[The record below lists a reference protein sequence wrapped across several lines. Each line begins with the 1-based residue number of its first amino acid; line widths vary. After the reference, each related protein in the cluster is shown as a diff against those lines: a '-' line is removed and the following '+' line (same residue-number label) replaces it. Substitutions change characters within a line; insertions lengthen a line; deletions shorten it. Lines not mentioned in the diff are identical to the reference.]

1 MPMKGDDRPRSVE
14 GRSMSW
20 IFARLDPNER
30 LPRELILEGKRH
42 RRIGMRWI
50 ELGAVF
56 YLPALM
62 LAVVLLGSAGRQP
75 AIAFPVARWSVRGF
89 LVHAPYGENREPA
102 FPF

>member
-1 MPMKGDDRPRSVE
+1 MTIKGDDRPRSLE
-14 GRSMSW
+14 RRSMYS

-62 LAVVLLGSAGRQP
+62 LAVVLLGSAGLNP
-75 AIAFPVARWSVRGF
+75 AIPFAVAGVVVLGVLF
-89 LVHAPYGENREPA
+89 LAACGAYRL
-102 FPF
+102 